1 MNKLNSHSKS
11 KMTKNELETIE
22 KILDQE
28 NKDMILKD
36 SMEKM
41 MIADSD
47 SNIVNKFKQHIFDSA
62 VNSNVHRDG
71 NLCRIL
77 FAVLTVENIPLE
89 QVKLDNTEANHGIVA
104 MEDSQF
110 VNNFSGLASGI
121 HSDASHVLL
130 ENMLF
135 NGNNGS
141 QYGCI
146 HDENSNILDGTG
158 LYINNSIFTANEAS
172 IGGCVAFEYNAP
184 MRQ

>member
-77 FAVLTVENIPLE
+77 FAVLTIENIPL
-89 QVKLDNTEANHGIVA
+89 VA
-104 MEDSQF
+104 KM
-110 VNNFSGLASGI
+110 
-121 HSDASHVLL
+121 
-130 ENMLF
+130 
-135 NGNNGS
+135 
-141 QYGCI
+141 
-146 HDENSNILDGTG
+146 
-158 LYINNSIFTANEAS
+158 
-172 IGGCVAFEYNAP
+172 
-184 MRQ
+184 